1 MNLLDSRGTVYY
13 CRAAWLWWM
22 CTVSGRVPAAPWW
35 PHSRRSNW
43 RYFFMPIHPPSNLRL
58 KCYAHPSS
66 IKFEVIFFCPP
77 ILHQTLDDYP
87 FPPHPPSNLKW
98 FFSAHPSFL
107 KVNKCHSFLIIK
119 SLYDNS
125 YWFPTW
131 MLCVPDMYHDSVPL
145 SSFGSTTHGLFYC

>member
-1 MNLLDSRGTVYY
+1 MPPTNILQHRETNNEPITLSWHCVLLQGCLTVVDVYSEWSGP
-13 CRAAWLWWM
+13 CSAMVAALKKIKLE
-22 CTVSGRVPAAPWW
+22 V
-35 PHSRRSNW
+35 
-43 RYFFMPIHPPSNLRL
+43 FFS
-58 KCYAHPSS
+58 AHPSS
-66 IKFEVIFFCPP
+66 IKLEVIFFCPP
-77 ILHQTLDDYP
+77 ILHQTSDDYP
-87 FPPHPPSNLKW
+87 LPTHPPSNLKW